1 MKPGDRVLAASGG
14 NHAQA
19 VAYMARTLGLHST
32 VFMPVNTPSNY
43 MNATV
48 EYGAEVVLTPHIAE
62 ALDRMREQ
70 SEHGGMAIHPFDD
83 PMVMAGQGTV
93 GLEILEDL
101 PEATDL
107 IVSIGGGG
115 FIGGIAIAAKAI
127 KPSIRIW
134 GVETVG
140 ADAMSQAL
148 AAGEPVQLA
157 EITSIAK
164 TLGAPKVSETTLA
177 IAQKYLENV
186 TVVPDAEAVAAMHF
200 LLERTKILTE
210 PAAACTLAAAD
221 RLHSRFTPDRHIVL
235 VLCGGN
241 ISLADLCAFRAS

>member
-1 MKPGDRVLAASGG
+1 
-14 NHAQA
+14 
-19 VAYMARTLGLHST
+19 
-32 VFMPVNTPSNY
+32 MP
-43 MNATV
+43 A
-48 EYGAEVVLTPHIAE
+48 
-62 ALDRMREQ
+62 
-70 SEHGGMAIHPFDD
+70 
-83 PMVMAGQGTV
+83 
-93 GLEILEDL
+93 
-101 PEATDL
+101 
-107 IVSIGGGG
+107 
-115 FIGGIAIAAKAI
+115 
-127 KPSIRIW
+127 
-134 GVETVG
+134 
-140 ADAMSQAL
+140 
-148 AAGEPVQLA
+148 
-157 EITSIAK
+157 ITSIAR